1 MSEHL
6 KVPKETKQ
14 HGELNNHGS
23 VPKGENTKVK
33 SDIYNKAG
41 WEEYTIPPEPIISA
55 DKAGITTMQFSDG
68 KYVELDQNQPFSTN
82 ISLAY
87 GAHGLRNGAIILAEQ
102 TAKGSSVQNPYAM
115 ALIWLARVGLS
126 TTKKMVVEEHGET
139 YGFGKALIY
148 GIAANTKLTTPGY
161 FTGAF
166 KGSEKFQ
173 KLAHASHEL
182 HHAIDKFTFS
192 PIGKKGSKSFLGKYE
207 VSILNTQLGAS
218 QIEQQYFSGATIFY
232 AIKGHGAASGN
243 HGASANETHPQNKIE
258 NETHKAE
265 VGNSHNAK
273 GVEHHANAEP
283 KAALSKDEARDLL
296 LELGK
301 DEANRQVL
309 WIAYNLNTGGG
320 IGKNKFIDADNIIG
334 GESVQLTK
342 VKITQDIAFAQE
354 LLKRSGLGFNDAV
367 HENLSDIPSNLIKE
381 AYKYASPVIDLARFA
396 WNASGLGMTDA
407 EEKAK
412 SKHLNLGQITAN
424 GGIVSY
430 NADGSV
436 TVKIDPKKAM
446 APKIDN
452 ARLPT
457 KVNKQSIADINAR
470 KVQEAQEQ
478 KDFAFTMSKIKAANI
493 ERQTGIKVGTP
504 GNALPGQPFANNVSA
519 GVGST
524 PLFRNSPVL
533 IGNTGGNRTT
543 IGPARNSFNK

>member
-6 KVPKETKQ
+6 KVPKEAKQ

-41 WEEYTIPPEPIISA
+41 SVEYTLPSEPIISA

-68 KYVELDQNQPFSTN
+68 RYVELDQNQPFSTN
-82 ISLAY
+82 ISMAY

-102 TAKGSSVQNPYAM
+102 TAKASSVQNPYAM

-182 HHAIDKFTFS
+182 HHAIEKLTFS
-192 PIGKKGSKSFLGKYE
+192 PISLKGSKGPFGEYQ
-207 VSILNTQLGAS
+207 VSILNTQIGAS
-218 QIEQQYFSGATIFY
+218 QIEQKYFSGATIFY

-258 NETHKAE
+258 NETHSAE
-265 VGNSHNAK
+265 VNNSHNAK

-283 KAALSKDEARDLL
+283 KASLSKADARDLL

-320 IGKNKFIDADNIIG
+320 LGKNKSIDADNVIG
-334 GESVQLTK
+334 GESVELTK
-342 VKITQDIAFAQE
+342 VKITEDIAFAQE

-367 HENLSDIPSNLIKE
+367 HENLNDIPNNLIKE
-381 AYKYASPVIDLARFA
+381 AYKYASPVIDLVRFA
-396 WNASGLGMTDA
+396 WNTSGLGMTDA

-424 GGIVSY
+424 GGTVSY
-430 NADGSV
+430 NVDGSV

-446 APKIDN
+446 VAKSDN
-452 ARLPT
+452 TRLPT
-457 KVNKQSIADINAR
+457 KVNKQLLVNVKEEKAKA
-470 KVQEAQEQ
+470 E
-478 KDFAFTMSKIKAANI
+478 KDFAFTMDKIKAANI

-504 GNALPGQPFANNVSA
+504 GNALPGQPFANNTPA

-533 IGNTGGNRTT
+533 IGNPGGNRTT

>member
-6 KVPKETKQ
+6 KVPKEAKQ

-23 VPKGENTKVK
+23 VPKVENTKVK

-41 WEEYTIPPEPIISA
+41 SEEYTLPPEPIISA

-68 KYVELDQNQPFSTN
+68 RYVELDQNQPFSTN

-102 TAKGSSVQNPYAM
+102 TAKASSVQNPYAM

-182 HHAIDKFTFS
+182 HHAIEKLTFS
-192 PIGKKGSKSFLGKYE
+192 PISLKGSKGPFGEYQ
-207 VSILNTQLGAS
+207 VSILNTQIGAS
-218 QIEQQYFSGATIFY
+218 QIEQKYFSGATIFY

-258 NETHKAE
+258 NETHSAE
-265 VGNSHNAK
+265 VNNSHNAK

-283 KAALSKDEARDLL
+283 KASLSKADARDLL

-320 IGKNKFIDADNIIG
+320 LGKNKSIDADNVIG
-334 GESVQLTK
+334 GESVELTK
-342 VKITQDIAFAQE
+342 VKITEDIAFAQE

-367 HENLSDIPSNLIKE
+367 HENLSDIPNNLIKE
-381 AYKYASPVIDLARFA
+381 AYKYASPVIDLVRFA
-396 WNASGLGMTDA
+396 WNTSGLGMTDA

-424 GGIVSY
+424 GGTVSY
-430 NADGSV
+430 NVDGSV

-446 APKIDN
+446 VAKSDN
-452 ARLPT
+452 TRLPT
-457 KVNKQSIADINAR
+457 KVNKQLLVNVKEEKAKA
-470 KVQEAQEQ
+470 E
-478 KDFAFTMSKIKAANI
+478 KDFAFTMDKIKAANI

-504 GNALPGQPFANNVSA
+504 GNALPGQPFANNTPA

-533 IGNTGGNRTT
+533 IGNPGGNRTT

>member
-6 KVPKETKQ
+6 KVPKEAKQ

-23 VPKGENTKVK
+23 VPKVENTKVK

-41 WEEYTIPPEPIISA
+41 SEEYTLPPEPIISA

-68 KYVELDQNQPFSTN
+68 RYVELDQNQPFSTN
-82 ISLAY
+82 ISMAY

-102 TAKGSSVQNPYAM
+102 TAKASSVQNPYAM

-182 HHAIDKFTFS
+182 HHAIEKLTFS
-192 PIGKKGSKSFLGKYE
+192 PISLKGSKGPFGEYQ
-207 VSILNTQLGAS
+207 VSILNTQIGAS
-218 QIEQQYFSGATIFY
+218 QIEQKYFSGATIFY

-258 NETHKAE
+258 NETHSAE
-265 VGNSHNAK
+265 VNNSHNAK

-283 KAALSKDEARDLL
+283 KASLSKADARDLL

-320 IGKNKFIDADNIIG
+320 LGKNKSIDADNVIG
-334 GESVQLTK
+334 GESVELTK
-342 VKITQDIAFAQE
+342 VKITEDIAFAQE

-367 HENLSDIPSNLIKE
+367 HENLSDIPNNLIKE
-381 AYKYASPVIDLARFA
+381 AYKYASPVIDLVRFA

-424 GGIVSY
+424 GGTVSY
-430 NADGSV
+430 NVDGSV

-446 APKIDN
+446 VAKSDN
-452 ARLPT
+452 TRLPT
-457 KVNKQSIADINAR
+457 KVNKQLLVNVKEEKAKA
-470 KVQEAQEQ
+470 E
-478 KDFAFTMSKIKAANI
+478 KDFAFTMDKIKAANI

-504 GNALPGQPFANNVSA
+504 GNALPGQPFANNTPA

-533 IGNTGGNRTT
+533 IGNPGGNRTT

>member
-23 VPKGENTKVK
+23 VPKGTDTKVK
-33 SDIYNKAG
+33 SDIFNKAG

-55 DKAGITTMQFSDG
+55 DKAGIATMQFSDG
-68 KYVELDQNQPFSTN
+68 SYVELDQNQPFSTN

-87 GAHGLRNGAIILAEQ
+87 GAHGLRNGIIIGAES
-102 TAKGSSVQNPYAM
+102 TLKGTSVKNPYAM
-115 ALIWLARVGLS
+115 AAIWLGRVALS
-126 TTKKMVVEEHGET
+126 TTKKMVVPEHGET
-139 YGFGKALIY
+139 YGFWKALVY
-148 GIAANTKLTTPGY
+148 GTAANLKFSTAGY
-161 FTGAF
+161 FGEAF
-166 KGSEKFQ
+166 KGNKKFQ
-173 KLAHASHEL
+173 KIVHESHQF
-182 HHAIDKFTFS
+182 HTAVDKFS
-192 PIGKKGSKSFLGKYE
+192 LKLIKLEKKSIGLKIAPLG
-207 VSILNTQLGAS
+207 TTLGGA
-218 QIEQQYFSGATIFY
+218 QYEQQNLSGATIFY

-243 HGASANETHPQNKIE
+243 HGASANETHPQNKVE

-283 KAALSKDEARDLL
+283 KAALSKADARDLV
-296 LELGK
+296 LELGR
-301 DEANRQVL
+301 DEENRQVL
-309 WIAYNLNTGGG
+309 WIAYNLNNGGRYALG
-320 IGKNKFIDADNIIG
+320 NTKKIDADGILG
-334 GESVQLTK
+334 GESVELTK
-342 VKITQDIAFAQE
+342 VKITEELAFAQK
-354 LLKRSGLGFNDAV
+354 LLKTSGLTFNDAV
-367 HENLSDIPSNLIKE
+367 HENLSDIPSNAIK
-381 AYKYASPVIDLARFA
+381 AGYKLASPLIDLVRFA
-396 WNASGLGMTDA
+396 WYASGVGMTDA
-407 EEKAK
+407 EQKEK

-436 TVKIDPKKAM
+436 TVKIDPKKALG
-446 APKIDN
+446 AKIDN

-457 KVNKQSIADINAR
+457 KINKQNVADINVR
-470 KVQEAQEQ
+470 KAQAAQEQ

-493 ERQTGIKVGTP
+493 ERQTGIRVGTP
-504 GNALPGQPFANNVSA
+504 GNALPGQPFANNAPA

-533 IGNTGGNRTT
+533 IGNPGGNRTT

>member
-6 KVPKETKQ
+6 KVPKEAKQ

-41 WEEYTIPPEPIISA
+41 SEEYTLPPEPIISA

-68 KYVELDQNQPFSTN
+68 RYVELDQNQPFSTN

-102 TAKGSSVQNPYAM
+102 TAKASSVQNPYAM

-182 HHAIDKFTFS
+182 HHAIEKLTFS
-192 PIGKKGSKSFLGKYE
+192 PISLKGSKGPFGEYQ
-207 VSILNTQLGAS
+207 VSILNTQIGAS
-218 QIEQQYFSGATIFY
+218 QIEQKYFSGATIFY

-258 NETHKAE
+258 NETHSAE
-265 VGNSHNAK
+265 VNNSHNAK

-283 KAALSKDEARDLL
+283 KASLSKADARDLL

-320 IGKNKFIDADNIIG
+320 LGKNKSIDADNVIG
-334 GESVQLTK
+334 GESVELTK
-342 VKITQDIAFAQE
+342 VKITEDIAFAQE

-367 HENLSDIPSNLIKE
+367 HENLSDIPNNLIKE
-381 AYKYASPVIDLARFA
+381 AYKYASPVIDLVRFA

-424 GGIVSY
+424 GGTVSY
-430 NADGSV
+430 NVDGSV

-446 APKIDN
+446 VAKSDN
-452 ARLPT
+452 TRLPT
-457 KVNKQSIADINAR
+457 KVNKQLLVNVKEEKAKA
-470 KVQEAQEQ
+470 E
-478 KDFAFTMSKIKAANI
+478 KDFAFTMDKIKAANI

-504 GNALPGQPFANNVSA
+504 GNALPGQPFANNTPA

-533 IGNTGGNRTT
+533 IGNPGGNRTT

>member
-6 KVPKETKQ
+6 KVPKEAKQ

-41 WEEYTIPPEPIISA
+41 SVEYTLPSEPIISA

-68 KYVELDQNQPFSTN
+68 RYVELDQNQPFSTN

-102 TAKGSSVQNPYAM
+102 TAKASSVQNPYAM

-182 HHAIDKFTFS
+182 HHAIEKLTFS
-192 PIGKKGSKSFLGKYE
+192 PISLKGSKGPFGEYQ
-207 VSILNTQLGAS
+207 VSILNTQIGAS
-218 QIEQQYFSGATIFY
+218 QIEQKYFSGATIFY

-258 NETHKAE
+258 NETHSAE
-265 VGNSHNAK
+265 VNNSHNAK

-283 KAALSKDEARDLL
+283 KASLSKADARDLL

-320 IGKNKFIDADNIIG
+320 LGKNKSIDADNVIG
-334 GESVQLTK
+334 GESVELTK
-342 VKITQDIAFAQE
+342 VKITEDIAFAQE

-367 HENLSDIPSNLIKE
+367 HENLSDIPNNLIKE
-381 AYKYASPVIDLARFA
+381 AYKYASPVIDLVRFA

-424 GGIVSY
+424 GGTVSY
-430 NADGSV
+430 NVDGSV

-446 APKIDN
+446 VAKSDN
-452 ARLPT
+452 TRLPT
-457 KVNKQSIADINAR
+457 KVNKQLLVNVKEEKAKA
-470 KVQEAQEQ
+470 E
-478 KDFAFTMSKIKAANI
+478 KDFAFTMDKIKAANI

-504 GNALPGQPFANNVSA
+504 GNALPGQPFANNTPA

-533 IGNTGGNRTT
+533 IGNPGGNRTT

>member
-6 KVPKETKQ
+6 KVPKEAKQ

-23 VPKGENTKVK
+23 VPKVENTKVK

-41 WEEYTIPPEPIISA
+41 SVEYTLPSEPIISA

-68 KYVELDQNQPFSTN
+68 RYVELDQNQPFSTN
-82 ISLAY
+82 ISMAY

-102 TAKGSSVQNPYAM
+102 TAKASSVQNPYAM

-182 HHAIDKFTFS
+182 HHAIEKLTFS
-192 PIGKKGSKSFLGKYE
+192 PISLKGSKGPFGEYQ
-207 VSILNTQLGAS
+207 VSILNTQIGAS
-218 QIEQQYFSGATIFY
+218 QIEQKYFSGATIFY

-258 NETHKAE
+258 NETHSAE
-265 VGNSHNAK
+265 VNNSHNAK

-283 KAALSKDEARDLL
+283 KASLSKADARDLL

-320 IGKNKFIDADNIIG
+320 LGKNKSIDADNVIG
-334 GESVQLTK
+334 GESVELTK
-342 VKITQDIAFAQE
+342 VKITEDIAFAQE

-367 HENLSDIPSNLIKE
+367 HENLNDIPNNLIKE
-381 AYKYASPVIDLARFA
+381 AYKYASPVIDLVRFA
-396 WNASGLGMTDA
+396 WNTSGLGMTDA

-424 GGIVSY
+424 GGTVSY
-430 NADGSV
+430 NVDGSV

-446 APKIDN
+446 VAKSDN
-452 ARLPT
+452 TRLPT
-457 KVNKQSIADINAR
+457 KVNKQLLVNVKEEKAKA
-470 KVQEAQEQ
+470 E
-478 KDFAFTMSKIKAANI
+478 KDFAFTMDKIKAANI

-504 GNALPGQPFANNVSA
+504 GNALPGQPFANNTPA

-533 IGNTGGNRTT
+533 IGNPGGNRTT

>member
-6 KVPKETKQ
+6 KVPKEAKQ

-23 VPKGENTKVK
+23 VPKVENTKVK

-41 WEEYTIPPEPIISA
+41 SEEYTLPPEPIISA

-68 KYVELDQNQPFSTN
+68 RYVELDQNQPFSTN
-82 ISLAY
+82 ISMAY

-102 TAKGSSVQNPYAM
+102 TAKASSVQNPYAM

-182 HHAIDKFTFS
+182 HHAIEKLTFS
-192 PIGKKGSKSFLGKYE
+192 PISLKGSKGPFGEYQ
-207 VSILNTQLGAS
+207 VSILNTQIGAS
-218 QIEQQYFSGATIFY
+218 QIEQKYFSGATIFY

-258 NETHKAE
+258 NETHSAE
-265 VGNSHNAK
+265 VNNSHNAK

-283 KAALSKDEARDLL
+283 KASLSKADARDLL

-320 IGKNKFIDADNIIG
+320 LGKNKSIDADNVIG
-334 GESVQLTK
+334 GESVELTK
-342 VKITQDIAFAQE
+342 VKITEDIAFAQE

-367 HENLSDIPSNLIKE
+367 HENLNDIPNNLIKE
-381 AYKYASPVIDLARFA
+381 AYKYASPVIDLVRFA
-396 WNASGLGMTDA
+396 WNTSGLGMTDA

-424 GGIVSY
+424 GGTVSY
-430 NADGSV
+430 NVDGSV

-446 APKIDN
+446 VAKSDN
-452 ARLPT
+452 TRLPT
-457 KVNKQSIADINAR
+457 KVNKQLLVNVKEEKAKA
-470 KVQEAQEQ
+470 E
-478 KDFAFTMSKIKAANI
+478 KDFAFTMDKIKAANI

-504 GNALPGQPFANNVSA
+504 GNALPGQPFANNTPA

-533 IGNTGGNRTT
+533 IGNPGGNRTT

>member
-6 KVPKETKQ
+6 KVPKEAKQ

-23 VPKGENTKVK
+23 VPKVENTKVK

-41 WEEYTIPPEPIISA
+41 SEEYTLPPEPIISA

-68 KYVELDQNQPFSTN
+68 RYVELDQNQPFSTN
-82 ISLAY
+82 ISMAY

-102 TAKGSSVQNPYAM
+102 TAKASSVQNPYAM

-182 HHAIDKFTFS
+182 HHAIEKLTFS
-192 PIGKKGSKSFLGKYE
+192 PISLKGSKGPFGEYQ
-207 VSILNTQLGAS
+207 VSILNTQIGAS
-218 QIEQQYFSGATIFY
+218 QIEQKYFSGATIFY

-258 NETHKAE
+258 NETHSAE
-265 VGNSHNAK
+265 VNNSHNAK

-283 KAALSKDEARDLL
+283 KASLSKADARDLL

-320 IGKNKFIDADNIIG
+320 LGKNKSIDADNVIG
-334 GESVQLTK
+334 GESVELTK
-342 VKITQDIAFAQE
+342 VKITEDIAFAQE

-367 HENLSDIPSNLIKE
+367 HENLSDIPNNLIKE
-381 AYKYASPVIDLARFA
+381 AYKYASPVIDLVRFA
-396 WNASGLGMTDA
+396 WNTSGLGMTDA

-424 GGIVSY
+424 GGTVSY
-430 NADGSV
+430 NVDGSV

-446 APKIDN
+446 VAKSDN
-452 ARLPT
+452 TRLPT
-457 KVNKQSIADINAR
+457 KVNKQLLVNVKEEKAKA
-470 KVQEAQEQ
+470 E
-478 KDFAFTMSKIKAANI
+478 KDFAFTMDKIKAANI

-504 GNALPGQPFANNVSA
+504 GNALPGQPFANNTPA

-533 IGNTGGNRTT
+533 IGNPGGNRTT